1 MLQWGPSVGNAA
13 QAPTN
18 TATPGA
24 IALGFFDN
32 TSLNSSSSGTVV
44 SQNGYSAGTLSN
56 ITVGDDGTITG
67 SFTNGQQKALAQ
79 LAIATFQNEDGL
91 ERIGGNQFAET
102 AASGLAQLGTANTGR
117 FGSIVAGSLE
127 ESNVNL
133 ANEFTNLIIA
143 QRAFEA
149 NSRGIQ
155 TADQNLI
162 TITHI
167 QASEN

>member
-1 MLQWGPSVGNAA
+1 M
-13 QAPTN
+13 
-18 TATPGA
+18 
-24 IALGFFDN
+24 
-32 TSLNSSSSGTVV
+32 